1 MTKVWGVMWGDS
13 ALAILREYMVSRSRA
28 ELAELEGPGVS
39 VRTLDTQCFAT
50 LVGVAALTSLREPQV
65 RYERLRIEE
74 RLTDLG
80 ASNGAIVLLSINLHE
95 RRHYSAR
102 CSSSPR
108 TASPS
113 CCTSTPG

>member
-80 ASNGAIVLLSINLHE
+80 ASNGAIVLLSISCTNAGTT
-95 RRHYSAR
+95 RRGRGFLISR
-102 CSSSPR
+102 
-108 TASPS
+108 
-113 CCTSTPG
+113 

>member
-1 MTKVWGVMWGDS
+1 MWGDS

-80 ASNGAIVLLSINLHE
+80 ASNGAIVLLSIDLHE